1 MTEYHTVYKDVPGT
15 TTEWEDLQ
23 VKFGNLPARPKP
35 ERVSYEAPA
44 EEPRGRSA
52 DAIAATASV
61 DELEELEDE
70 CGDDRFLEEYR
81 MRRMAELRTE
91 SARPRFTSVELIAG
105 TDFVREVSKAPEDVW
120 VVVHLFKDRYCVVS
134 STLQPLPYVQDC
146 SVLQACLNDLA
157 AKYTET
163 KFLRIVSTDCIVN
176 YPDSNLP
183 TVLVY
188 KGGVVKA
195 TLLGLSRFGGRR
207 CTPED
212 VAFQLCQFGPVLT
225 SPGLEASSSQTAV
238 AMDYI
243 RRMVAQREAEENED
257 TD

>member
-35 ERVSYEAPA
+35 ERVPYEAPA
-44 EEPRGRSA
+44 EEPREPSV
-52 DAIAATASV
+52 DAIAATASA

-81 MRRMAELRTE
+81 MRRMAELKTE
-91 SARPRFTSVELIAG
+91 SARPRFTSVELIAS

-120 VVVHLFKDRYCVVS
+120 VVVHLFKDS
-134 STLQPLPYVQDC
+134 VQDC

-157 AKYTET
+157 AKYTGT
-163 KFLRIVSTDCIVN
+163 KFLRIVSTDCIAD

-195 TLLGLSRFGGRR
+195 TLVGLSRFGGRR

-243 RRMVAQREAEENED
+243 RRMVARREAEENED

>member
-1 MTEYHTVYKDVPGT
+1 MTEYHTVHKDVPGT

-35 ERVSYEAPA
+35 ERVPYAAPA
-44 EEPRGRSA
+44 EEPRGLSA
-52 DAIAATASV
+52 DAIAATSNA

-70 CGDDRFLEEYR
+70 CCDDRFLEEYR

-91 SARPRFTSVELIAG
+91 SARPRFTSVELIAS

-120 VVVHLFKDRYCVVS
+120 VVVHLFKDS
-134 STLQPLPYVQDC
+134 VQDC

-157 AKYTET
+157 AKYTGT
-163 KFLRIVSTDCIVN
+163 KFLRIVSTDCIAN

-188 KGGVVKA
+188 KGGIVKA
-195 TLLGLSRFGGRR
+195 TLVGLSRFGGRR

-243 RRMVAQREAEENED
+243 RRMVARREAEENED